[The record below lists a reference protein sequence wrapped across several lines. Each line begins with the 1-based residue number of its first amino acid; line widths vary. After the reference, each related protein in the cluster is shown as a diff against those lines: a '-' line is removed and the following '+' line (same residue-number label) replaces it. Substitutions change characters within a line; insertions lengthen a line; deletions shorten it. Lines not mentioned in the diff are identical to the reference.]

1 MNIDVSGNRDIPHGF
16 PIYLDRITR
25 CYKNRNIGLKN
36 LEMKMYRQDQLQAA
50 MRGKNLS
57 VIAETMPITNV
68 EKTINLEL
76 TNNANV
82 QDIKIYKELI
92 KTI

>member
-1 MNIDVSGNRDIPHGF
+1 
-16 PIYLDRITR
+16 
-25 CYKNRNIGLKN
+25 
-36 LEMKMYRQDQLQAA
+36 MYRQDQLQAA